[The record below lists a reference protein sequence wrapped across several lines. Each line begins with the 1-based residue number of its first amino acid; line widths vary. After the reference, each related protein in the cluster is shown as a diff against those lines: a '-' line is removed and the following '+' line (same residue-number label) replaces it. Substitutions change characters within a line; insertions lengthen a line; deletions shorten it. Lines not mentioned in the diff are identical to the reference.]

1 MHEKRSEE
9 VGRKIIP
16 LLVELSEDEVVE
28 CICFSL
34 MMVGLKKH
42 PKGPGADEIAKAVA
56 RTLNSGFAIAEDMKH
71 KMDGKK

>member
-28 CICFSL
+28 CVCFSL
-34 MMVGLKKH
+34 MIAGLKKH
-42 PKGPGADEIAKAVA
+42 PNGPGATEIAKAVA
-56 RTLNSGFAIAEDMKH
+56 KTLNFGFAIAEDMKR
-71 KMDGKK
+71 KMDVEE